1 MGGGIMMWSAAGDTD
16 IAAESVIALI
26 GFAAGVV
33 LASVNA
39 VHARHNESRRQRAER
54 AGDALVDFM
63 RGIAENAQYR
73 GRLYGAGPAVTA
85 ARAAE
90 LEDRITESLVLVS
103 SAKAR
108 LATYGNA
115 EAGRILAA
123 IERDGGFVGSDPVA
137 QRRLSELVAALRAEL
152 RLSGNLKAEE
162 IRDVLFGPPRGPSS
176 A

>member
-1 MGGGIMMWSAAGDTD
+1 MWSAAGDTSL
-16 IAAESVIALI
+16 AGESVIAVI

-39 VHARHNESRRQRAER
+39 LHARRNESRRQRAER

-73 GRLYGAGPAVTA
+73 GRLYGAGQAVTA
-85 ARAAE
+85 ERAAA

-152 RLSGNLKAEE
+152 RLSGNLEAQE
-162 IRDVLFGPPRGPSS
+162 IRVILFGAPPGPS
-176 A
+176 AA